1 MVCCAKNASS
11 DARSVRSR
19 ESSDDEDARRTA
31 TTASESDEETRV
43 VDDRG
48 DDAFARDR
56 DEDVEAGGGDGRG
69 GGGRRS
75 AWDRAGGDGASDGDE
90 SPSHSTFGRDSERR
104 RRMRKTSKLVAER
117 LGGVD
122 SDESDDDEFAS
133 GLERARSARRRGGD
147 EEEGFGF
154 VSQADLTRR
163 EEERARKK
171 REEERR
177 ALEAERARRKAEKLA
192 KKEAKREAK
201 RDRERAR
208 EESETASLLDG
219 GRKRKV
225 RRSFFGIKSHVVTYT
240 VVAVSAVV
248 ACGVGAVLY
257 SSAASPR
264 TMEIRGGAGT
274 LTTADPTLQPLKA
287 TTDKI
292 LKGLK
297 GSLKRVTAGTSSVDD
312 VADETEESSSKTSKT
327 KSALKKK
334 SSTTKDEEDEDDDLD
349 ADDDVD
355 VDVDD
360 AVVDDADDTDEKK
373 STKRKKSSKKS
384 KPSEA
389 SLGVTPSI
397 KDEEDEEEEEE
408 EDDDVKATPSCAP
421 VQIESKHGIYRQYN
435 KACMEDS
442 GDVLGCVEKSSEGC
456 QSCYLDDS
464 PAATQSSSYSR
475 CSHHVC
481 SAYSVEGCDPKP
493 AKAKSDDDESD
504 AEDGNA
510 DDEDTA
516 DTAPTVRAK
525 PTLGVTPTVNVEDEN
540 CLPNLEDAK
549 RGIFQYT
556 ERYCRTFGHID
567 VDYAGCIAIGK
578 SSCRMCAT
586 RSVRGA
592 SSVFALCPRSVCQN
606 HDLLF
611 EQCEKDD

>member
-1 MVCCAKNASS
+1 
-11 DARSVRSR
+11 
-19 ESSDDEDARRTA
+19 
-31 TTASESDEETRV
+31 
-43 VDDRG
+43 
-48 DDAFARDR
+48 
-56 DEDVEAGGGDGRG
+56 
-69 GGGRRS
+69 
-75 AWDRAGGDGASDGDE
+75 
-90 SPSHSTFGRDSERR
+90 
-104 RRMRKTSKLVAER
+104 MRKTSKLVAER

-274 LTTADPTLQPLKA
+274 LTTADPSLQPLKA

-297 GSLKRVTAGTSSVDD
+297 RSLKRVTAGTSSVDD

-334 SSTTKDEEDEDDDLD
+334 SSTTKDEEDENDDLD

-360 AVVDDADDTDEKK
+360 AVVDDTDDTDEKK

-397 KDEEDEEEEEE
+397 KDEEDEEEE

-586 RSVRGA
+586 RSARGA
-592 SSVFALCPRSVCQN
+592 SSVFALCPRSVCEN

>member
-1 MVCCAKNASS
+1 
-11 DARSVRSR
+11 
-19 ESSDDEDARRTA
+19 
-31 TTASESDEETRV
+31 
-43 VDDRG
+43 
-48 DDAFARDR
+48 
-56 DEDVEAGGGDGRG
+56 
-69 GGGRRS
+69 
-75 AWDRAGGDGASDGDE
+75 
-90 SPSHSTFGRDSERR
+90 
-104 RRMRKTSKLVAER
+104 MRKTSKLVAER

-397 KDEEDEEEEEE
+397 KDEEDEEEEE
-408 EDDDVKATPSCAP
+408 DDDVKVTPSCAP

>member
-1 MVCCAKNASS
+1 
-11 DARSVRSR
+11 
-19 ESSDDEDARRTA
+19 
-31 TTASESDEETRV
+31 
-43 VDDRG
+43 
-48 DDAFARDR
+48 
-56 DEDVEAGGGDGRG
+56 
-69 GGGRRS
+69 
-75 AWDRAGGDGASDGDE
+75 
-90 SPSHSTFGRDSERR
+90 
-104 RRMRKTSKLVAER
+104 MRKTSKLVAER

>member
-1 MVCCAKNASS
+1 
-11 DARSVRSR
+11 
-19 ESSDDEDARRTA
+19 
-31 TTASESDEETRV
+31 
-43 VDDRG
+43 
-48 DDAFARDR
+48 
-56 DEDVEAGGGDGRG
+56 
-69 GGGRRS
+69 
-75 AWDRAGGDGASDGDE
+75 
-90 SPSHSTFGRDSERR
+90 
-104 RRMRKTSKLVAER
+104 
-117 LGGVD
+117 
-122 SDESDDDEFAS
+122 
-133 GLERARSARRRGGD
+133 
-147 EEEGFGF
+147 
-154 VSQADLTRR
+154 
-163 EEERARKK
+163 
-171 REEERR
+171 
-177 ALEAERARRKAEKLA
+177 
-192 KKEAKREAK
+192 
-201 RDRERAR
+201 
-208 EESETASLLDG
+208 
-219 GRKRKV
+219 
-225 RRSFFGIKSHVVTYT
+225 
-240 VVAVSAVV
+240 
-248 ACGVGAVLY
+248 
-257 SSAASPR
+257 
-264 TMEIRGGAGT
+264 MEIRGGAGT

-312 VADETEESSSKTSKT
+312 VAEETEESSSKTSKT

-334 SSTTKDEEDEDDDLD
+334 SSTKKDEEDEDDELD
-349 ADDDVD
+349 VDDDVD

-360 AVVDDADDTDEKK
+360 TVVDDADDADEKK
-373 STKRKKSSKKS
+373 STTRKKSSKKS
-384 KPSEA
+384 KRSEA

-397 KDEEDEEEEEE
+397 KDKEDDEKEED

-435 KACMEDS
+435 KACMDDS

-493 AKAKSDDDESD
+493 TKAKSDDDDESD
-504 AEDGNA
+504 AEDG
-510 DDEDTA
+510 DDDTA

-525 PTLGVTPTVNVEDEN
+525 PILGVTPTVNVEEEN

-586 RSVRGA
+586 RSARGA
-592 SSVFALCPRSVCQN
+592 SSVFALCPRSVCEN